1 MQCLDKGATIS
12 GGVVRTE
19 SLVEKEGTQ
28 TTPAKKRTRLEHRLL
43 QQIGKASNEFQL
55 IEPDDKVM
63 VCVSGGKDS
72 MAMLRLLQL
81 IQRKAPF
88 DFELIAVNL
97 DQKQPGFP
105 AHVLPEWFA
114 SQGVEYRIL
123 EQDTY
128 SIVIDKVPVGKTYCS
143 LCSRLRRGILYNAAE
158 ELGCTK
164 IALGHHRD
172 DIIETLLLNL
182 FFSGQT
188 KTMPPRLHSQDGR
201 NIVIRP
207 LAFCTEA
214 DLAEYATEMSFPI
227 IPCDLCGSQEN
238 LQRKKIK
245 RLIAQLASEN
255 DKIPGNIF
263 AATRKIVPSHML
275 DLELISELGSTS

>member
-1 MQCLDKGATIS
+1 MQLEVSQSPT
-12 GGVVRTE
+12 
-19 SLVEKEGTQ
+19 SLRGKTSRVEY
-28 TTPAKKRTRLEHRLL
+28 RLL
-43 QQIGKASNEFQL
+43 QQIGRASKEFDL
-55 IEPDDKVM
+55 IEPGDRVM

-72 MAMLRLLQL
+72 MAMLRLLQI
-81 IQRKAPF
+81 IQRRAPF
-88 DFELIAVNL
+88 DFSMVAVNL

-105 AHVLPEWFA
+105 ADVLPAWFQ

-128 SIVIDKVPVGKTYCS
+128 SIVMEKIPAGKTYCS

-158 ELGCTK
+158 EMGCTK

-172 DIIETLLLNL
+172 DIIETLLLNQ

-201 NIVIRP
+201 NVVIRP
-207 LAFCTEA
+207 LAMCTEA
-214 DLAEYATEMSFPI
+214 DLAAYAEEQNFPI

-245 RLIAQLASEN
+245 RLIADLAQEN
-255 DKIPGNIF
+255 DKIPGNLF
-263 AATRKIVPSHML
+263 AATRNVIPSHML
-275 DLELISELGSTS
+275 DLELRKQLED

>member
-1 MQCLDKGATIS
+1 MQLDNPDTQSKRRSLPPI
-12 GGVVRTE
+12 RTSKLE
-19 SLVEKEGTQ
+19 SK
-28 TTPAKKRTRLEHRLL
+28 LL
-43 QQIGKASNEFQL
+43 HQIGKASKEFEL

-72 MAMLRLLQL
+72 MAMLHLLQI
-81 IQRKAPF
+81 IQRRAPF
-88 DFELIAVNL
+88 PFSLVAVNL

-105 AHVLPEWFA
+105 AHVLPEWFRA
-114 SQGVEYRIL
+114 QGVEYRIL

-128 SIVIDKVPVGKTYCS
+128 SIVIDKVPAGKTYCS

-158 ELGCTK
+158 EMGCSK

-172 DIIETLLLNL
+172 DIIETLLLNQ

-188 KTMPPRLHSQDGR
+188 KTMPPKLYSQDGR

-207 LAFCTEA
+207 LAMCAEA
-214 DLAEYATEMSFPI
+214 DLAAFAEELEFPI

-245 RLIAQLASEN
+245 RLIAQLAKEN
-255 DKIPGNIF
+255 DKIPGNLF
-263 AATRKIVPSHML
+263 AATRKVVPSHML
-275 DLELISELGSTS
+275 DMELLKQLED

>member
-1 MQCLDKGATIS
+1 MQL
-12 GGVVRTE
+12 E
-19 SLVEKEGTQ
+19 EGR
-28 TTPAKKRTRLEHRLL
+28 PAPIKTSRLEHRLL
-43 QQIGKASNEFQL
+43 TQMGRASKEFRL
-55 IEPDDKVM
+55 IEPGDRIM

-72 MAMLRLLQL
+72 MAMLHLLQI
-81 IQRKAPF
+81 IQRRAPF
-88 DFELIAVNL
+88 DFSLVAVNL

-105 AHVLPEWFA
+105 EHILPNWFE

-128 SIVIDKVPVGKTYCS
+128 SIVIDKVPAGKTYCS
-143 LCSRLRRGILYNAAE
+143 LCSRLRRGILYNAAVE
-158 ELGCTK
+158 MGCTK

-201 NIVIRP
+201 NVVIRP
-207 LAFCTEA
+207 LAMCSEA
-214 DLAEYATEMSFPI
+214 EIAAFVEEKGFPI

-245 RLIAQLASEN
+245 RLIAQLAQEN
-255 DKIPGNIF
+255 DKIPGNLF
-263 AATRKIVPSHML
+263 AATRNVVPSHML
-275 DLELISELGSTS
+275 DMDLLKQLQS